1 MKLYI
6 CNDIQY
12 GFTQTPPNKYD
23 KEVNFIEVE
32 KKNLLNLKMEL
43 ITSGT
48 PLPLDDDLE
57 IYVQYPSP
65 GSFRL
70 DETYV
75 LNLERRP
82 ERRRLMELSLKE
94 LGLKYKMFKAIDYK

>member
-1 MKLYI
+1 MELYI
-6 CNDIQY
+6 CNDILY
-12 GFTQTPPNKYD
+12 GSTQTPPIKDENYL
-23 KEVNFIEVE
+23 EAE
-32 KKNLLNLKMEL
+32 KQNLLNLKMEA
-43 ITSGT
+43 ISSGT

-65 GSFRL
+65 GSYRL
-70 DETYV
+70 DETFV

-94 LGLKYKMFKAIDYK
+94 LGLKYKLFKAIDFQ

>member
-1 MKLYI
+1 MNLYI
-6 CNDIQY
+6 CNDIKY
-12 GFTQTPPNKYD
+12 GSTQTPLAKNKYYID
-23 KEVNFIEVE
+23 NE
-32 KKNLLNLKMEL
+32 KQSLLNLKLES
-43 ITSGT
+43 ISSGT

-65 GSFRL
+65 GSFGL

-82 ERRRLMELSLKE
+82 ERRRLMEMSLKE
-94 LGLKYKMFKAIDYK
+94 LGLKYKFFRAIDYQ